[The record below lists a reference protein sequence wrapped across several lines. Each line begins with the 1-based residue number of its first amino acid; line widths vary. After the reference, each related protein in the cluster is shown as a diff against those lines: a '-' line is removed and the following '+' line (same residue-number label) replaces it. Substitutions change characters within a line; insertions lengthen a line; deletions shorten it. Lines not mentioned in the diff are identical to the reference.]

1 MINREV
7 TIVETYCSNNHSN
20 VQQKCYVV
28 LIVTAGEQERE
39 RERITRTVRIYKII
53 KLCETCASCQLANNS
68 SVLLFDFLRAAIQL
82 SFAKLPALFKTQSLC
97 KVKLPSPPHRCL
109 HINYSMH
116 CTALLI
122 IYCCIMFNLYLHD
135 HLSSTNCRTLAGSQ
149 FGGSQF
155 GGSPYHL
162 TQTYTLNGLYT
173 VI

>member
-97 KVKLPSPPHRCL
+97 KFKLPSPLHRCL

-122 IYCCIMFNLYLHD
+122 IILLLLH
-135 HLSSTNCRTLAGSQ
+135 H
-149 FGGSQF
+149 
-155 GGSPYHL
+155 
-162 TQTYTLNGLYT
+162 
-173 VI
+173 VICTCTII

>member
-1 MINREV
+1 MERGEREVIIVKNSTHGLTQNAWELAAAPLSLDATLYSRESQMINREV

-97 KVKLPSPPHRCL
+97 KFKLPSPLHRCL

-122 IYCCIMFNLYLHD
+122 IILLLLH
-135 HLSSTNCRTLAGSQ
+135 H
-149 FGGSQF
+149 
-155 GGSPYHL
+155 
-162 TQTYTLNGLYT
+162 
-173 VI
+173 V